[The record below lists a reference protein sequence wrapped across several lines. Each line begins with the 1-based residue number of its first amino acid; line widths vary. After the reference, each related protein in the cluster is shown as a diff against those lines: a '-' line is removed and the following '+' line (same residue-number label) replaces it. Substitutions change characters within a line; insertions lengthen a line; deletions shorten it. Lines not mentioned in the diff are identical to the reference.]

1 MLDIKKLRE
10 SFQEVK
16 DSLSSRGYDIDL
28 GLFQSLDEKRK
39 VLQITVENL
48 QAERKKLSEVE
59 YSKLSKYISFFSKSV
74 IFAGLFDL
82 I

>member
-16 DSLSSRGYDIDL
+16 DSLLSRGYYIDQ

-48 QAERKKLSEVE
+48 QAERKKLSAE
-59 YSKLSKYISFFSKSV
+59 YGKLKASGDDIEQLSSYKLNSTV
-74 IFAGLFDL
+74 
-82 I
+82 